1 MYIITCPAKADPAN
15 AVGGFPVHE
24 AKDRVRLLQNKT
36 SLHRCSVAKEAV
48 RHKEVVHVRC
58 KYLKIIQR
66 QNLGG
71 GILSKCKP

>member
-24 AKDRVRLLQNKT
+24 AKHRVRLLQHKT
-36 SLHRCSVAKEAV
+36 SLHRRSIAKEAV
-48 RHKEVVHVRC
+48 RHKEVVDVRC

>member
-24 AKDRVRLLQNKT
+24 AKHRVRLLQHHT
-36 SLHRCSVAKEAV
+36 SLHRRRVTEEAIRHKEAV
-48 RHKEVVHVRC
+48 NVRC
-58 KYLKIIQR
+58 KDLKIIQR